1 MALHRDELA
10 EPLGA
15 LPPVEFAFSYG
26 SGVFPQPGVQAMS
39 EKPMVDYIL
48 GVSSPS
54 DWHSKNIEKNPH
66 HYSSWLAKFGGNLV
80 SGFADNVGV
89 GVHFNPFVPW
99 KEKTIKYGVIGMDKL
114 KEDIV
119 TWKALYISGRL
130 QKPVWNAIGSCIA
143 RSLQISI
150 LVDKD
155 EVKTL
160 NLRNLKAALYAAMLL
175 APPEL
180 TEVQKIVRGSADKF
194 RDLYRGPILRA
205 AESGLLDIPESFGTN
220 PRAKLSQVCDT
231 SRITT
236 LVAGLPKSVLARLG
250 AQTGVILD
258 GQQSEKSI
266 AEAVAQS
273 KEGHAKLVH
282 RAIGRI
288 VRTSSLRQSVSGLF
302 AAGVPE
308 EERHPTLGYMSLQEI
323 LTFGNDSSMENW
335 GGRGGGDGYD
345 TERWLQCE
353 AEEAED
359 EEHIALEQN
368 GSGVRSHEEQPTR
381 TLLLL
386 LLLLHRWSRCIL
398 LSPPSTCRFRL
409 AASPLSSKDRLRS

>member
-130 QKPVWNAIGSCIA
+130 QKP
-143 RSLQISI
+143 ISI

-180 TEVQKIVRGSADKF
+180 TEEELYINICGLSYLGDIRMFFAEDRRKVQKIVRGSADKF

-302 AAGVPE
+302 AAGGINAF
-308 EERHPTLGYMSLQEI
+308 HYMI
-323 LTFGNDSSMENW
+323 KK
-335 GGRGGGDGYD
+335 
-345 TERWLQCE
+345 
-353 AEEAED
+353 
-359 EEHIALEQN
+359 
-368 GSGVRSHEEQPTR
+368 
-381 TLLLL
+381 
-386 LLLLHRWSRCIL
+386 
-398 LSPPSTCRFRL
+398 
-409 AASPLSSKDRLRS
+409 SSKAWRSWTG